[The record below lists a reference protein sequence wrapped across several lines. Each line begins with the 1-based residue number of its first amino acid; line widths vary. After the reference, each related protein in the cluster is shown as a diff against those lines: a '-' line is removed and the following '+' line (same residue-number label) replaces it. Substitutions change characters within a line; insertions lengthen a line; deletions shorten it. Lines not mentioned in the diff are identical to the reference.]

1 MLCCMV
7 EVGGRG
13 GSRGKKCGGG
23 GASEWMNCED
33 QGCGWE
39 RGEG

>member
-1 MLCCMV
+1 MEVEGRSV
-7 EVGGRG
+7 EVEGL
-13 GSRGKKCGGG
+13 
-23 GASEWMNCED
+23 SEWMNCED